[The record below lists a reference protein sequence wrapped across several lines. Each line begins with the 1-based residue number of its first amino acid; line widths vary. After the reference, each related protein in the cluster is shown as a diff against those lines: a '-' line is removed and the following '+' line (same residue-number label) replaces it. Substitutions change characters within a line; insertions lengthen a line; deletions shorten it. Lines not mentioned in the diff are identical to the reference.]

1 MTPKQK
7 QEIDFL
13 CKIWKLNP
21 SEEEKQEYIKQT
33 VLGGKTQGVKESN
46 CLFQA
51 KRRLDINIKAWR
63 EDLCFGLIS
72 VEEMKEEFNH
82 PYFDKVITGIIKGI
96 RKDKEAM
103 KIIETEF
110 LSGSATGKV
119 AFLNKLSAPFN

>member
-13 CKIWKLNP
+13 CKTWNVKPTN
-21 SEEEKQEYIKQT
+21 EEKEDYIKQT
-33 VLGGKTQGVKESN
+33 VLGGKTNGNQEKN

-51 KRRLDINIKAWR
+51 KRRLDISIKQWR
-63 EDLCFGLIS
+63 EDLCIGILS
-72 VEEMKEEFNH
+72 VEEMKTDFNH
-82 PYFDKVITGIIKGI
+82 PYFDKVMTGIIKGI
-96 RKDKEAM
+96 RKDPKAM

-119 AFLNKLSAPFN
+119 AFLNKLSAPL